1 MKNIWKYLLILTLLI
16 VLWNQAALAPFKAV
30 ALVFH
35 KVGHA
40 LSSAIFGFGVSAF
53 SRIYENSG
61 DILFGA
67 ESWWA
72 SFIIANCGYISSIL
86 FCLLILFLK
95 KTKAKRYT
103 VGSIAII
110 YLAISIAFNSTIG
123 TLVNSLFFSG
133 IVILILMIQKD
144 GLNDLVM
151 DIIGMSMAAYVIYDT
166 FVNTFLLKLNGQ
178 LSIVKSWGTEPPGD
192 IVRLSE
198 LTGFPT
204 LVWGGIWLIIAVVSV
219 NLLLIKVVANK

>member
-16 VLWNQAALAPFKAV
+16 VLWNHAVVGPFKAV
-30 ALVFH
+30 SLVFH
-35 KVGHA
+35 KIGHA
-40 LSSAIFGFGVSAF
+40 LAAALSGFGVSAF
-53 SRIYENSG
+53 GMIYGNSG

-67 ESWWA
+67 DSWVA
-72 SFIIANCGYISSIL
+72 SFIIANSGYIASIL
-86 FCLLILFLK
+86 FCLLIVFLK

-110 YLAISIAFNSTIG
+110 YMGISMAFSSSIR
-123 TLVNSLFFSG
+123 TLVTSLLFSG

-144 GLNDLVM
+144 GLSDLMM

-166 FVNTFLLKLNGQ
+166 FVNTILLKLNVQ
-178 LSIVKSWGTEPPGD
+178 LSIVKRWGTEPPGD

-204 LVWGGIWLIIAVVSV
+204 LVWGAIWLAIAVVSV
-219 NLLLIKVVANK
+219 NMLLIKVVSKK

>member
-16 VLWNQAALAPFKAV
+16 VLWNQAVVGPFKAV

-40 LSSAIFGFGVSAF
+40 LASALFGFGVSAF

-67 ESWWA
+67 DSWVA
-72 SFIIANCGYISSIL
+72 SFIIANSGYISSIL
-86 FCLLILFLK
+86 FCILILFLK
-95 KTKAKRYT
+95 KTKAKKYT

-110 YLAISIAFNSTIG
+110 YIGISIAFNSTIG
-123 TLVNSLFFSG
+123 TLVTSLFFSG

-144 GLNDLVM
+144 GLNDLM
-151 DIIGMSMAAYVIYDT
+151 IDIIGMSMAAYVIYDT
-166 FVNTFLLKLNGQ
+166 FVNTILLKLNGQ
-178 LSIVKSWGTEPPGD
+178 LSIVKRWGTEPPGD

-204 LVWGGIWLIIAVVSV
+204 LVWGGIWLAIAVVSV
-219 NLLLIKVVANK
+219 NMLLIKVVPKK